1 MLEDLKNIINKMDLT
16 ENTREQIITG
26 VYLKEWQSIL
36 SVMKAKLLG
45 VIERIIIS
53 LLKMLKQ
60 FCQYY
65 EQELES
71 AFEKVGNVQLIFL
84 IVFLALLFSF
94 ILPFYLEKLVLIA
107 GSFLKTLLTIFLS
120 LVVLLLF
127 CCLINLS
134 LALLLR
140 IKK

>member
-45 VIERIIIS
+45 VIERRIIT
-53 LLKMLKQ
+53 LLKQ

-94 ILPFYLEKLVLIA
+94 ILPFYLAKLVLIA
-107 GSFLKTLLTIFLS
+107 GSFLKIWLTIFLS

-127 CCLINLS
+127 FCLINLS
-134 LALLLR
+134 LALFLR